1 MISKN
6 KLGIV
11 GGGFFGLWHLVWSLL
26 VAVGVAQALI
36 NFVFRL
42 HFIQPPYVIAPFRT
56 DLAIALIAITAI
68 IGYVMGWVL
77 AAIWNW
83 LRPAS

>member
-1 MISKN
+1 MVSKN

-11 GGGFFGLWHLVWSLL
+11 VGGFVGLCHLGWSLL
-26 VAVGVAQALI
+26 VAVGVAQALT

-56 DLAIALIAITAI
+56 DLAVALIVITAI
-68 IGYVMGWVL
+68 VGYVMGWVL

>member
-11 GGGFFGLWHLVWSLL
+11 VGGFLGLWHLVWALAVAFGFAQSLL
-26 VAVGVAQALI
+26 
-36 NFVFRL
+36 NFVFRI
-42 HFIQPPYVIAPFRT
+42 HFIEPPYVIAPFRPE
-56 DLAIALIAITAI
+56 LAVALIVITSI
-68 IGYVMGWVL
+68 LGYLIGAVL

-83 LRPAS
+83 LHAGS